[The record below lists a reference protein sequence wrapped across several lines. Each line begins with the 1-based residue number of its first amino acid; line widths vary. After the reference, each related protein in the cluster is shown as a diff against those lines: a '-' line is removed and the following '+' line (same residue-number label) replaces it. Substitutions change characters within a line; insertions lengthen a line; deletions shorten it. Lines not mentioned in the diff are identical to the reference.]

1 MTHGGDVWKGDAPSD
16 WLDFSA
22 NIRPEGV
29 PEWVRRAVLEGLE
42 NVCYYPDPQMRR
54 SRAALAQY
62 LNLDAEY
69 VLPTA
74 GGISAIAMAARLP
87 AREMCAF
94 APCFCE
100 YAQMA
105 RLHGKPMEEIA
116 LLGAPHALLRPTE
129 ALAERDIAGRA
140 LWLCNPLNP
149 VGVAFS
155 RPEIEAL
162 LERVEAKRG
171 WLIVDEAF
179 IEFSPQNSVRDL
191 IPVHERLLV
200 TGSMTKALGIPG
212 VRLGYLCAQPQLL
225 NRLEQG
231 QLTWE
236 LNAFAEAV
244 LCALPQNAQS
254 LRRDAEINEVRREGL
269 RRGLEALGSFV
280 YPSGANFL
288 LADLRCSAA
297 SVAERLRGA
306 GILVRECM
314 DFSGIN
320 DGRHLRLAVKDE
332 ASNRRL
338 LYELK
343 GAMTCAENL

>member
-1 MTHGGDVWKGDAPSD
+1 M
-16 WLDFSA
+16 
-22 NIRPEGV
+22 
-29 PEWVRRAVLEGLE
+29 
-42 NVCYYPDPQMRR
+42 
-54 SRAALAQY
+54 
-62 LNLDAEY
+62 
-69 VLPTA
+69 
-74 GGISAIAMAARLP
+74 
-87 AREMCAF
+87 
-94 APCFCE
+94 
-100 YAQMA
+100 
-105 RLHGKPMEEIA
+105 
-116 LLGAPHALLRPTE
+116 
-129 ALAERDIAGRA
+129 
-140 LWLCNPLNP
+140 
-149 VGVAFS
+149 
-155 RPEIEAL
+155 
-162 LERVEAKRG
+162 
-171 WLIVDEAF
+171 
-179 IEFSPQNSVRDL
+179 
-191 IPVHERLLV
+191 
-200 TGSMTKALGIPG
+200 
-212 VRLGYLCAQPQLL
+212 
-225 NRLEQG
+225 
-231 QLTWE
+231 
-236 LNAFAEAV
+236 